1 MIGVKYFAHAHTQC
15 SNLQITHAR
24 YHLRTPTHIQ
34 YDASWLSQKRRELAF
49 SEKDPVTPISYWS
62 TCHHAHTSC
71 VISYLHTMRKR
82 EGRTNPSS
90 HFVNIRFPRPTE
102 HIICPAVGFSFI
114 GYTLDVP
121 FPMSKGRAATGHPRD
136 PETIGRLASVVNQ
149 SQVSQTPDHNN
160 TRYSGIDE

>member
-1 MIGVKYFAHAHTQC
+1 MHDWCKIFCAR
-15 SNLQITHAR
+15 THAMFQSTN
-24 YHLRTPTHIQ
+24 YTCQVSFTYTDPYSI
-34 YDASWLSQKRRELAF
+34 RRELAF